1 MVPRECRSAAA
12 RARSGVKN
20 VAITASPIVLTTA
33 TSFGRHDLV
42 QYAEMLADE
51 VVSDQIA
58 HALVECCRALEIE
71 RVGVIKIAKCLIGE
85 EPFSGKER
93 PPLGEKMMKR
103 IAGNPERGQHV
114 PVSVVLNRL
123 TQLAGPQL
131 HRVQWGPD
139 LGKDDRQRLPV
150 AVGRTLSRT
159 QSCSLRN
166 VSQLARSPDFKPV
179 VNHRE
184 RCAEVPWVKAS
195 GTT

>member
-1 MVPRECRSAAA
+1 
-12 RARSGVKN
+12 
-20 VAITASPIVLTTA
+20 
-33 TSFGRHDLV
+33 
-42 QYAEMLADE
+42 MLADE

-71 RVGVIKIAKCLIGE
+71 RVGVKKIAKCLIGE

-93 PPLGEKMMKR
+93 PPLGEKMMS
-103 IAGNPERGQHV
+103 ASLETQERGQHA
-114 PVSVVLNRL
+114 PVSVVLNRQ

-131 HRVQWGPD
+131 HRAQWGAD

-166 VSQLARSPDFKPV
+166 VSQLATVPDFSPV
-179 VNHRE
+179 VNHCE
-184 RCAEVPWVKAS
+184 RCAELP
-195 GTT
+195 

>member
-1 MVPRECRSAAA
+1 MRSAAA
-12 RARSGVKN
+12 RARSGVEN

-71 RVGVIKIAKCLIGE
+71 RIGVKKIAKCLIGE

-103 IAGNPERGQHV
+103 VAGNPRARAARAGQCGSQSTNATGRAAA
-114 PVSVVLNRL
+114 P
-123 TQLAGPQL
+123 PC
-131 HRVQWGPD
+131 P
-139 LGKDDRQRLPV
+139 
-150 AVGRTLSRT
+150 VGR
-159 QSCSLRN
+159 
-166 VSQLARSPDFKPV
+166 
-179 VNHRE
+179 
-184 RCAEVPWVKAS
+184 
-195 GTT
+195 